1 MIAGVAIAG
10 SGIAV
15 SGGAVGGRA
24 IGGVAVDGSV
34 VGVGAKG
41 EREDK
46 VDDGVESDDS
56 VSD

>member
-15 SGGAVGGRA
+15 CGGA
-24 IGGVAVDGSV
+24 IGGVAVAGSV

-46 VDDGVESDDS
+46 VDEGVESDDS